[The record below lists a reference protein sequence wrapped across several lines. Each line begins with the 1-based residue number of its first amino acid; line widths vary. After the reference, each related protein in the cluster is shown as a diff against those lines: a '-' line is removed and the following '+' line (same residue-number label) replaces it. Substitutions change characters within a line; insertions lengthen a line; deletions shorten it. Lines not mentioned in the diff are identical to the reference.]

1 MEKITQCS
9 VFLGNL
15 ELLIMGLLQPKK
27 VLYIY
32 FANISSWLSRIEK
45 ERAQLKAESEDYM
58 MQIESVSKFKVLNQ
72 DS

>member
-1 MEKITQCS
+1 MEKITPCS

-15 ELLIMGLLQPKK
+15 ELLIMGLLQPKA

>member
-1 MEKITQCS
+1 MAKITQLS

-15 ELLIMGLLQPKK
+15 ELLIMGLLQPKV

>member
-1 MEKITQCS
+1 
-9 VFLGNL
+9 
-15 ELLIMGLLQPKK
+15 MGLIQPKA